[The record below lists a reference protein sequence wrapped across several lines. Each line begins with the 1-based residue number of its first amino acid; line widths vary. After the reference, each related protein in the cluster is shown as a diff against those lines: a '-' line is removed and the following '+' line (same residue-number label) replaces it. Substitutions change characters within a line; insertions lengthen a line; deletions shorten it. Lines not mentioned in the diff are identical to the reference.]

1 MTSPAQYLM
10 PTGTASNEFN
20 LENVDAINELASG
33 SSYSD
38 EIAPPYWDVN
48 VATASAARRSAR
60 YADWT
65 SFIDNLRGAKRT
77 ALLYDSDLQYP
88 QRYNNFSGMVRA
100 GGGSFD
106 GTAQIDVRTSQ
117 YEFELSTL
125 PENFQLTRGD
135 YVGFV
140 KAGSPNRYF
149 LARLQEDEDGTL
161 LGEATIRVEP
171 KVPAMFDAS
180 CTVNFYRPLGEF
192 ILVPGSVSR
201 PRSVEDAGTFSMR
214 FRSRIY

>member
-10 PTGTASNEFN
+10 PIGTAENEFTI
-20 LENVDAINELASG
+20 ENVDSVNELASG
-33 SSYSD
+33 ASYSD
-38 EIAPPYWDVN
+38 EIAPPYWDVQIS
-48 VATASAARRSAR
+48 TSAVARRSTR

-65 SFIDNLRGAKRT
+65 AFFDNLRGAKRT

-88 QRYNNFSGMVRA
+88 QRYLSFSGMVRA

-117 YEFELSTL
+117 YEFDLSTL
-125 PENFQLTRGD
+125 PEDFQLTRGD

-140 KAGSPNRYF
+140 KAGSPPRYF
-149 LARLQEDEDGTL
+149 LARLSQDMDGTI
-161 LGEATIRVEP
+161 LGTGTIRVEP
-171 KVPAMFDAS
+171 KVPPMFDAS

-201 PRSVEDAGTFSMR
+201 PRSVENAGNFSAR

>member
-1 MTSPAQYLM
+1 MTSPAQYLL
-10 PTGTASNEFN
+10 PIGVAENEFN
-20 LENVDAINELASG
+20 LEHVDAVNELVSG
-33 SSYSD
+33 ASYSD
-38 EIAPPYWDVN
+38 EIAPPYWDVQLS
-48 VATASAARRSAR
+48 TSAVARRSTR

-88 QRYNNFSGMVRA
+88 QGYLSFAGMVRA

-117 YEFELSTL
+117 YEFDLSTL
-125 PENFQLTRGD
+125 PADFQLTRGD

-149 LARLQEDEDGTL
+149 LCRLQADEDGDI
-161 LGEATIRVEP
+161 LGTATIRVEP

-180 CTVNFYRPLGEF
+180 CTVNFYRALGEF
-192 ILVPGSVSR
+192 ILVPGSASR
-201 PRSVEDAGTFSMR
+201 PRSVENAGNFSAR